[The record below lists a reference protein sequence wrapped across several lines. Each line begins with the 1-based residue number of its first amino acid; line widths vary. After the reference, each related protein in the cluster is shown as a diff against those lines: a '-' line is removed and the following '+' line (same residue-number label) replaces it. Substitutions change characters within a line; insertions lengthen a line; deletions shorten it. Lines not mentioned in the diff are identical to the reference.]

1 MPSADFSD
9 FSLFYEIQGAGN
21 PALIFVHG
29 GLCSHLD
36 WVHQA
41 ASLRDA
47 FTVVAF
53 DQRCQGASTGDLDS
67 CSVEQF
73 ASDVHDLID
82 RLGLGPS
89 IIVGHS
95 LGARV
100 TIQAAAQRP
109 ENALGIVLV
118 DGSRMTSGA
127 EEDVKRKLA
136 QYFGDDPKMYMAAL
150 IDSMFFENADPALKA
165 RMVETMSAASRQVVE
180 ATTGAAV
187 MFDALGLEPAL
198 AAIPKTV
205 PALAIQSTFVDQTTK
220 RYSLGPETRTTP
232 WLDLLR
238 SYLPHLQVI
247 ITPGLGHFNM
257 LEAPEQVTGAI
268 RSFADRLLVN

>member
-1 MPSADFSD
+1 MPTADFPEVE
-9 FSLFYEIQGAGN
+9 LFYELQGVGK
-21 PALIFVHG
+21 PALVFVHG
-29 GLCSHLD
+29 GLCSYLD
-36 WVHQA
+36 WVHQV

-53 DQRCQGASTGDLDS
+53 DQRCQGASTGDLGS
-67 CSVEQF
+67 CSVERF

-109 ENALGIVLV
+109 ENTLGIVLV

-127 EEDVKRKLA
+127 EAEVERKLA
-136 QYFGDDPKMYMAAL
+136 QHFGDDPKVYMAAL
-150 IDSMFFENADPALKA
+150 IDSMFFENADPVLRA
-165 RMVETMSAASRQVVE
+165 RIVETMSAASGQAMR
-180 ATTGAAV
+180 AITGAAL

-198 AAIPKTV
+198 ATIPETV
-205 PALAIQSTFVDQTTK
+205 PVLAIQSTVVDQTMK
-220 RYSLGPETRTTP
+220 RHSLTLNTRTTP

-238 SYLPHLQVI
+238 SYLPHLQVV

-257 LEAPEQVTGAI
+257 LEAPDQVTDAI
-268 RSFADRLLVN
+268 RLFAERLRVN